1 MDPHQDISPEEL
13 HSRLTAGE
21 KVVLLD
27 VREPVE
33 WAIGHLEHAVH
44 IPMRSVP
51 SRMGELDPDAET
63 VVYCHHGA
71 RSAAVAAA
79 LRQAGFRDVRNLTG
93 GIDRWSTTVDAGI
106 PRY

>member
-13 HSRLTAGE
+13 QARLNAGAN
-21 KVVLLD
+21 VVLLD
-27 VREPVE
+27 VREPME
-33 WAIGHLEHAVH
+33 WAIGHLADAVH

-51 SRMGELDPDAET
+51 SRIAELDPEVET
-63 VVYCHHGA
+63 IVYCHHGS
-71 RSAAVAAA
+71 RSAAVAAM